1 MAEQVPHRRL
11 GSRGRGLRRLASAG
25 VRWRAGWPVLLQA
38 LALGLSI
45 HARPV
50 VAAERMAALD
60 RASLWLGAA
69 YGHPEVR
76 AGVSAFDRSFET
88 QPLTFS
94 GRRSLL
100 PRARVELVLGARHGL
115 SFDYYELRSTRA
127 AATSQSF
134 RFEGTEYTADAS
146 VAGAIDADIGTAAYR
161 LWFGSGD
168 TVLAIGAGAAFYR
181 LEFGISGRASVNGES
196 VEVRAGHTTH
206 EVAPLLTVGL
216 RHHLSDRLRVYAD
229 ASGIR
234 RTGGRLNGHIYNA
247 AVGVEWFAW
256 RHAGFGVEYGSKR
269 LSLTRE
275 RSGAETRFDLQLDK
289 PTLFLCAR
297 Y

>member
-1 MAEQVPHRRL
+1 MANQVPHRRL
-11 GSRGRGLRRLASAG
+11 ESRGRGVRCPAGAGPRR
-25 VRWRAGWPVLLQA
+25 RAGRAVLLQA
-38 LALGLSI
+38 LALLLSI

-50 VAAERMAALD
+50 VGAERAVALD

-69 YGHPEVR
+69 YGHPEVQ
-76 AGVSAFDRSFET
+76 AGISAFDRSFET
-88 QPLTFS
+88 QPLTLS
-94 GRRSLL
+94 GRRALL
-100 PRARVELVLGARHGL
+100 PRVRVELGARHGL
-115 SFDYYELRSTRA
+115 SFDYYELRSGRA
-127 AATSQSF
+127 AAASQSF

-181 LEFGISGRASVNGES
+181 LDFGISGRASLNGES

-206 EVAPLLTVGL
+206 EFAPLLTVGA
-216 RHHLSDRLRVYAD
+216 RHQFSDRLRVYAD

-275 RSGAETRFDLQLDK
+275 RSRAETRFDLQLDK
-289 PTLFLCAR
+289 PTLFLRAR